1 MCDSYKW
8 GEMAWPVFVWL
19 RVRISGCVTV
29 HMAFVKDRKC
39 LDLLISRFFSIRIV
53 P

>member
-8 GEMAWPVFVWL
+8 GGMVLPGFIWL
-19 RVRISGCVTV
+19 RVRISGCVTA

-39 LDLLISRFFSIRIV
+39 LDVLISHLFLN
-53 P
+53 